1 MLAALLTA
9 AGVALLVLAVLGN
22 QVLLALGGG
31 ALSAVGILL
40 LSPTFVPPLLRM
52 VGMVAGLAG
61 VPGRL
66 AALNGRRNPGRAAA
80 TAAALM
86 LGVGLI
92 VTMQVGAASAQAS
105 LDRALTVQYPVDISI
120 TGEGEAIARSVIDAV
135 AAQPGLRATA
145 ALPGAPADIIGPAG
159 EEVATDA
166 TVLGVG
172 NGAGAVIPQ
181 VPAELRDDTVLVPG
195 YLLSGQLSV
204 GDRVTVTV
212 GGRSGTFSVAA
223 GALSDQGVNGG
234 SFVLTG
240 ASLAQLTADPAPLV
254 IWAALDAGADAEQ
267 VTSELNRTI
276 ARSPELTLG
285 GSAPERAATSSALGT
300 IVTVAI
306 GLLAV
311 AVVIAVVGIGNTLG
325 LSVIERTRESALL
338 RALGLQRRQL
348 RLMLAVE
355 AVMLALIAAVVGVLA
370 GIGYGWVGV
379 RSAFGEAG
387 GESTL
392 AIPWG
397 SLALVVAVAVAAG
410 LLASVL
416 PSRRAAMT
424 PPTHALATE

>member
-1 MLAALLTA
+1 M
-9 AGVALLVLAVLGN
+9 
-22 QVLLALGGG
+22 LLALAGG

-172 NGAGAVIPQ
+172 NGAGAVIPE

-204 GDRVTVTV
+204 G
-212 GGRSGTFSVAA
+212 
-223 GALSDQGVNGG
+223 
-234 SFVLTG
+234 TG
-240 ASLAQLTADPAPLV
+240 
-254 IWAALDAGADAEQ
+254 
-267 VTSELNRTI
+267 
-276 ARSPELTLG
+276 
-285 GSAPERAATSSALGT
+285 
-300 IVTVAI
+300 
-306 GLLAV
+306 
-311 AVVIAVVGIGNTLG
+311 
-325 LSVIERTRESALL
+325 
-338 RALGLQRRQL
+338 
-348 RLMLAVE
+348 
-355 AVMLALIAAVVGVLA
+355 
-370 GIGYGWVGV
+370 
-379 RSAFGEAG
+379 
-387 GESTL
+387 
-392 AIPWG
+392 
-397 SLALVVAVAVAAG
+397 
-410 LLASVL
+410 
-416 PSRRAAMT
+416 
-424 PPTHALATE
+424 